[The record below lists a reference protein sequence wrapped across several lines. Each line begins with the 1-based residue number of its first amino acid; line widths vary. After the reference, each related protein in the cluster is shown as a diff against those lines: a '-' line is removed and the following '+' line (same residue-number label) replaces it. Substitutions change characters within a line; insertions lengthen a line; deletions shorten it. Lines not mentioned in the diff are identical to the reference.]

1 MKDDV
6 PPLPAR
12 VPSKRR
18 QLERL
23 LDVHV
28 AMWLAGDQISDAER
42 RRLQEL
48 KAQRRATVPDRPV
61 GLLVGREGATPPQV
75 QAIVDILAQLHPT
88 EIHHPGVSPALHR
101 ACRATGAP
109 VIVHRDVRVDESGM
123 PTVIR
128 QSSTV
133 IAAPKE
139 RSPQSA
145 KSVVWDMIRYAK
157 HRRIAVRVVLPD
169 GSNG

>member
-42 RRLQEL
+42 RRLEEL
-48 KAQRRATVPDRPV
+48 KAQRKAAVPDRPV
-61 GLLVGREGATPPQV
+61 GLLVGREGATPAQV
-75 QAIVDILAQLHPT
+75 QAIADILAALRPT

-101 ACRATGAP
+101 ACRATGVS
-109 VIVHRDVRVDESGM
+109 VIVHGAVCDETGM
-123 PTVIR
+123 PAVIK
-128 QSSTV
+128 QSATV

-157 HRRIAVRVVLPD
+157 HRRVAVRVVLPD